1 MSDATNAGSLRFNL
15 FTCLHVCVCA
25 TCGSGVCNWHQQHGN
40 ASTGTSS
47 LQLVLLLSE
56 CLVFWRV
63 CRLAVQAL
71 CNELASEHGNSASTM
86 VFAVNLLW
94 CCACAT
100 CGSGERW
107 NVSCCGRL
115 SSQQRRKRYHL
126 SCQLLVLC
134 VSVCACATCGSG
146 DAAGGPTEHSGAS
159 CGIPVNR
166 VNRWC
171 SAFVCATCG
180 SGVCNW
186 RQQHGNASTGTSS
199 VRMSGVLV
207 CVPSCGSGVMQ

>member
-1 MSDATNAGSLRFNL
+1 MSA
-15 FTCLHVCVCA
+15 CVCVCDFAVQACA
-25 TCGSGVCNWHQQHGN
+25 TGVNSM
-40 ASTGTSS
+40 AT

-56 CLVFWRV
+56 CLVFWCV

-94 CCACAT
+94 CCACACAT

-134 VSVCACATCGSG
+134 VC
-146 DAAGGPTEHSGAS
+146 
-159 CGIPVNR
+159 
-166 VNRWC
+166 
-171 SAFVCATCG
+171 
-180 SGVCNW
+180 
-186 RQQHGNASTGTSS
+186 
-199 VRMSGVLV
+199 V
-207 CVPSCGSGVMQ
+207 CVCDFAVQAMQPVGQLSTVGLPVVFPLRSVPLSIFNDRSLRSHLP